1 MGMAGGLVLRR
12 RVVRWCAAIASTM
25 LVSSFMIFSSAL
37 PASGAGEGTILSLV
51 NQARASS
58 GLGPLKLNG
67 SMSAVS
73 TAWANQMAA
82 NGAMTHNPSYSNQ
95 IPGGW
100 SKAAENVAWNYSS
113 PTAVHIGWMGSAG
126 HRANILGD
134 YTDIGIAFVS
144 INGETW
150 AVENF
155 AKYGASVPPPAPPAA
170 PPAPPPAPPAP
181 PSAPA
186 PAPPA
191 PAPPSAPAPPAPP
204 ATPSAPAA
212 PPSTP
217 GTTPSKPGAA
227 PSKPVAPPAA
237 NVPQGQAPTTSESPN
252 ARTDDNDRSST
263 TPPSAA
269 TPNSNDATEAQSSAP
284 STIAKR
290 QTPTVFGLPL
300 SVTFGVPFGL
310 LVGVGGVW
318 TAVLLRRRWQM

>member
-82 NGAMTHNPSYSNQ
+82 NGAMTHNPSYSSQ

-170 PPAPPPAPPAP
+170 PLAPPPAPPAP

-186 PAPPA
+186 PPA
-191 PAPPSAPAPPAPP
+191 PAPP
-204 ATPSAPAA
+204 
-212 PPSTP
+212 
-217 GTTPSKPGAA
+217 
-227 PSKPVAPPAA
+227 
-237 NVPQGQAPTTSESPN
+237 APTTSESPN
-252 ARTDDNDRSST
+252 ARTDDNDRSSK

-284 STIAKR
+284 STIAKS